1 MPGKFFAP
9 CCFAVLCGVTPAGA
23 QIDRVPADAGALG
36 RTVRESPHVTIFD
49 DVEVRVDGPA
59 VVLEGKVTTPAKKRK
74 LEQQLRVDGVR
85 EVRNELRVL
94 PPLSSDDEL
103 RHRVARAIYGNPAF
117 WSYAALPNP
126 PIHIIVERGT
136 VTLRGTVASQVER
149 TMARS
154 LASGLG
160 ELSVVNELQTGVK

>member
-1 MPGKFFAP
+1 MRSKLFAA
-9 CCFAVLCGVTPAGA
+9 CLLAVLCGVSAGA
-23 QIDRVPADAGALG
+23 QTDQNGAFAATVG
-36 RTVRESPHVTIFD
+36 RAVRESPHVTIFD
-49 DVEVRVDGPA
+49 DVDVRVDGPA
-59 VVLEGKVTTPAKKRK
+59 VVLAGKVTTPAKKQEIER
-74 LEQQLRVDGVR
+74 QVVRVDGVR
-85 EVRNELRVL
+85 EVKNEILVL
-94 PPLSSDDEL
+94 PPVPGDDDL

-126 PIHIIVERGT
+126 PIHIIVERGH

-160 ELSVVNELQTGVK
+160 EQSVVNELQTGVK